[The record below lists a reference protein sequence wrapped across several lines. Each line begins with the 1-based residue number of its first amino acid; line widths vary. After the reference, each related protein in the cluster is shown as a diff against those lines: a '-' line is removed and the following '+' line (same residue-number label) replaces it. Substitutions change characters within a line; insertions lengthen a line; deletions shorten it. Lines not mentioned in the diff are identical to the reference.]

1 MVASPTP
8 QQHGSIVVQTPQDG
22 RALGPRRGDGR
33 RRREAGVRA
42 VRDPLTGR
50 VERPL
55 APVSPDRLA
64 AVAAELRALAPA
76 WAGRPPSPGGRAG
89 DPGVP
94 RPDAGWER
102 RARALARFGE
112 AVARDEELLAALV
125 ADTGR
130 VAESLLERQAVAG
143 LVARWVRQA
152 PASLAPP
159 PERPASLPGPPGGP
173 NVVVAGD
180 AVPYELVGVISPWN
194 FPLLLGLIDAVP
206 ALAAGCAVLVK
217 PSEVTPRFIEP
228 LARLM
233 PDELPLRVVEGD
245 GGTGAALIDLVDAV
259 VFTGSVPTGSQV
271 AQAAARAFVPAFLE
285 LGGKDPAIVLE
296 GADLDRAAS
305 AILWGGTANA
315 GQACQSIERI
325 YVARPVHD
333 EFLALLARKAA
344 GVRLTCEGGP
354 VGPIIEPRQ
363 ADVIAAHLADA
374 AARGAVTHTGGL
386 VERHGG
392 GRWCRPTVLSDVDHS
407 MLVMTEETFGPVL
420 PVMAVDGPDEAVA
433 LANDSAYGLSAAVFA
448 GSEEAAL
455 AVAARLRAGAVSVN
469 DASLTA
475 FVHDGEK
482 HAFGL
487 SGLGGS
493 RMGAAS
499 IARFLRRRA
508 FLVNRSTAADP
519 WWHTSEE

>member
-1 MVASPTP
+1 M
-8 QQHGSIVVQTPQDG
+8 DG
-22 RALGPRRGDGR
+22 LV
-33 RRREAGVRA
+33 RREREDV
-42 VRDPLTGR
+42 VTPVLDPLTGR

-64 AVAAELRALAPA
+64 ATAAALRAMAPA
-76 WAGRPPSPGGRAG
+76 WTGAPASPEGRA
-89 DPGVP
+89 V
-94 RPDAGWER
+94 GWER
-102 RARALARFGE
+102 RAAALTRFGA
-112 AVARDEELLAALV
+112 AVARDEELAAALV

-130 VAESLLERQAVAG
+130 VAESLLETRAVAA

-152 PASLAPP
+152 PALLAPP
-159 PERPASLPGPPGGP
+159 PERPASLPGGPGAPPHP
-173 NVVVAGD
+173 AEPQVVVAGD
-180 AVPYELVGVISPWN
+180 VVPYELVGVIGPWN
-194 FPLLLGLIDAVP
+194 FPLLLSLIDAVP
-206 ALAAGCAVLVK
+206 ALAAGCTVLVK

-228 LARLM
+228 LMRLV
-233 PDELPLRVVEGD
+233 PEELPLRVVEGD
-245 GGTGAALIDLVDAV
+245 GTTGAALVDLVDAV

-271 AQAAARAFVPAFLE
+271 ARAAARAFVPAFLE
-285 LGGKDPAIVLE
+285 MGGKDPAIVLA

-315 GQACQSIERI
+315 GQSCQSIERV
-325 YVARPVHD
+325 YVARTVYE

-354 VGPIIEPRQ
+354 IGPIIEPRQ

-374 AARGAVTHTGGL
+374 AARGAVTHTGGRI
-386 VERHGG
+386 ERHGG
-392 GRWCRPTVLSDVDHS
+392 GHWCRPTVLSEVDHS

-420 PVMAVDGPDEAVA
+420 PVMAVDGPGEAVA
-433 LANDSAYGLSAAVFA
+433 LANDSVYGLSAAVFA
-448 GSEEAAL
+448 GSEEEAL
-455 AVAARLRAGAVSVN
+455 AVAARLRAGAISVN

-482 HAFGL
+482 HAFGR